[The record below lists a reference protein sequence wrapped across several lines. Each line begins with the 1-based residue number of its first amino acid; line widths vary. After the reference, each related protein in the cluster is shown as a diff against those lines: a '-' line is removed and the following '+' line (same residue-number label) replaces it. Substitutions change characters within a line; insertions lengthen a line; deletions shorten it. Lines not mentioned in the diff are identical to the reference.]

1 MRANIGDFHHWLR
14 AYLWDTNAALTW
26 DLTTPGYYQSAT
38 QDRKRATM
46 GSGRQLHEHGIVAVV
61 RLDDLRDAV
70 PVTEALISGGVTAV
84 EFTFTNPQAGAAI
97 TEVRRAVGDRG
108 FIGAG
113 SVLDSETARVAILA
127 GAQYIVTPTFKHATV
142 ETCNRYGIP
151 AVSGAF
157 TATEMLT
164 AQEAGAAYIKVH
176 PASLGGPK
184 YFRDILAPLPF
195 LKLIPSG
202 GVTPENASDFIR
214 AGAVAV
220 AMGSNLVDRASVEAR
235 NFEAIRARAESL
247 SRTVSE
253 ALAER

>member
-1 MRANIGDFHHWLR
+1 
-14 AYLWDTNAALTW
+14 
-26 DLTTPGYYQSAT
+26 
-38 QDRKRATM
+38 M
-46 GSGRQLHEHGIVAVV
+46 GSAGQLHEHAIVAVV
-61 RLDDLRDAV
+61 RLDDLSDAV
-70 PVTEALISGGVTAV
+70 AVTEALISGGVTAV
-84 EFTFTNPQAGAAI
+84 EFTFTNPQAASAI
-97 TEVRRAVGDRG
+97 TEVRRSVGARG

-113 SVLDSETARVAILA
+113 SVLDPETARIAILA
-127 GAQYIVTPTFKHATV
+127 GAQYIVTPTFKQATV
-142 ETCNRYGIP
+142 EACNRYGIP

-184 YFRDILAPLPF
+184 YFKDILAPLPF

-202 GVTPENASDFIR
+202 GVTPENAAEFIR

-220 AMGSNLVDRASVEAR
+220 AMGSNLVDAATVKSRD
-235 NFEAIRARAESL
+235 FETIRSRAEHL
-247 SRTVSE
+247 SRTVAE